1 MNTIL
6 QRVEKLQQELD
17 ALLPIKHE
25 FQKQLDKKFR
35 LEFNYNSNHL
45 EGSTLTY
52 QQTELV
58 LLFDLIGG
66 NNTLREYEEMKAH
79 DLALELV
86 KDLASTPE
94 RPLTESFIRELN
106 KKMLVRPFFK
116 EAITPDG
123 QSVRREISIGEYKQF
138 PNSVRLENGEIFEY
152 TSPTDTPIQMG
163 ELIQWF
169 RDAEQNKEL
178 HPVEIAG
185 LLHYRFVR
193 IHPFDDGN
201 GRISRLLM
209 NYVLYKHG
217 LPPIVIKSA
226 DKNAYLSALHRADR
240 GDIGAFIEY
249 LYEQFIWS
257 LELSIR
263 AAKGEGTE
271 EPDDYEKEIAL
282 WKRQVKANV
291 GELER
296 RNNTLVYNLYIHSVK
311 PLFETLGEKLTN
323 NFQDVFHDIKTS
335 TYMNGSSASK
345 SIEWLTD
352 EMTKDYTEKP
362 TEDTITNN
370 SLSVALDE
378 YKYNPSRPFSLQSEI
393 KVIFDVRQYQIV
405 FSGKYIEKK
414 YGEYLTDEEKKEIIV
429 HCVKNIFDKIKQ
441 KSGDEIS

>member
-1 MNTIL
+1 MNNIL
-6 QRVEKLQQELD
+6 QRVERLQEELR
-17 ALLPIKHE
+17 ALPMKRE
-25 FQKQLDKKFR
+25 VQRELDKKFR
-35 LEFNYNSNHL
+35 LEFNYNSNHI
-45 EGSTLTY
+45 EGNTLTY
-52 QQTELV
+52 RQTELV
-58 LLFDLIGG
+58 LLSDLTGG

-138 PNSVRLENGEIFEY
+138 PNSVRLENGEMFEY
-152 TSPTDTPIQMG
+152 ASPTDTPIQMG
-163 ELIQWF
+163 ELMQWF

-226 DKNAYLSALHRADR
+226 DKNAYLSALRHADS

-291 GELER
+291 TEPER

-311 PLFETLGEKLTN
+311 PLFETLCEKLEN
-323 NFQDVFHDIKTS
+323 NFHDLFNDTKSHTSMNNKTV
-335 TYMNGSSASK
+335 SK
-345 SIEWLTD
+345 HIDWLTD
-352 EMTKDYTEKP
+352 RIIKEYTEKS
-362 TEDTITNN
+362 TEDTITHN
-370 SLSVALDE
+370 SLSVVFNE
-378 YKYNPSRPFSLQSEI
+378 YKYNSRNPFSLRSDI
-393 KVIFDVRQYQIV
+393 NIIFGVRQYQIAY
-405 FSGKYIEKK
+405 SGKHIEKK

-429 HCVKNIFDKIKQ
+429 GCIKKVFEEIKE
-441 KSGDEIS
+441 KSGDRLS